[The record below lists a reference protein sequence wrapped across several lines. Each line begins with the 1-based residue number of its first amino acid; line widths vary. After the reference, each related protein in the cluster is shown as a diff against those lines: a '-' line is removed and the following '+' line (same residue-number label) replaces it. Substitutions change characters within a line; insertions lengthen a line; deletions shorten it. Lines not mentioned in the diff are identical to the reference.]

1 MIIRGNPAGNVGF
14 WSKHLQNDEKNE
26 RAEVKEIRG
35 LNADNLQDALW
46 EMKYVADG
54 SRSQGNF
61 MYQANINPYAN
72 EHLTPDQWREAI
84 DTLEKNLGLEDHQR
98 VVVEHV
104 KNGRQH
110 YHVIWNRV
118 DVDTMKVADM
128 GGNYIIHE
136 RTQAEL
142 EAKFELTPTPTP
154 AAADRKAAPELWE
167 HRAAERSGIDPAEVK
182 AEMTELWRTT
192 DSGKA
197 FAAAVEERGYKL
209 AQGDRRDFVIVDH
222 AGDVHSLSRRLD
234 GVKAAAVRER
244 MADVER
250 SELPTVEEARA
261 DQRARHSGQEAG
273 QAWANRAEGLASA
286 GNETPA
292 QEPDKAQAETF
303 WERRLRDNRPEAS
316 ATQENATESY
326 WERRLRE
333 NRSDVREPAQATAAQ
348 TAEPA
353 PEIDLEPAAEAVGN
367 ATDAGLGVA
376 DAVAGTVT
384 KLADFVADFL
394 IATPAPQQTPDQV
407 ATILA
412 QRRAAG
418 ALENICKSIQNGRD
432 LDAEDVRSLSPFTL
446 ERIRSEGD
454 DYIMTLTKRIE
465 AERERDDDLGRSME
479 R

>member
-1 MIIRGNPAGNVGF
+1 MIIRGNPAGNVAF

-54 SRSQGNF
+54 SKSQGNF

-72 EHLTPDQWREAI
+72 EHLTPEQWREAV

-128 GGNYIIHE
+128 GGNYRIHE

-154 AAADRKAAPELWE
+154 ATPDRKAAPELWE
-167 HRAAERSGIDPAEVK
+167 IRAAERSGIDPAQVK
-182 AEMTELWRTT
+182 AEMSELWRTT

-222 AGDVHSLSRRLD
+222 AGDVHSLGRRLE

-244 MADVER
+244 MADVDR
-250 SELPTVEEARA
+250 SELLTVEEARA
-261 DQRARHSGQEAG
+261 DQRARYAGQEAA
-273 QAWANRAEGLASA
+273 QAWEGRAEDVRTA

-292 QEPDKAQAETF
+292 QEPES
-303 WERRLRDNRPEAS
+303 AS
-316 ATQENATESY
+316 VESF

-333 NRSDVREPAQATAAQ
+333 NRPVEREAVGLDFADAADQVAEPAQATASHT
-348 TAEPA
+348 TAPA
-353 PEIDLEPAAEAVGN
+353 PEIDLEPAAEVATN
-367 ATDAGLGVA
+367 ATDAALDVA
-376 DAVAGTVT
+376 DAVAGTVS

-394 IATPAPQQTPDQV
+394 VATPGPKPTPDQV
-407 ATILA
+407 EQIQA
-412 QRRAAG
+412 QRRAAA
-418 ALENICKSIQNGRD
+418 ALERIADDIQNNRP
-432 LDAEDVRSLSPFTL
+432 LQAEDVRNLSDRTL
-446 ERIRSEGD
+446 ENIRSQGD
-454 DYIMTLTKRIE
+454 DYIMALTRRIE
-465 AERERDDDLGRSME
+465 EERARDDDRGRAME